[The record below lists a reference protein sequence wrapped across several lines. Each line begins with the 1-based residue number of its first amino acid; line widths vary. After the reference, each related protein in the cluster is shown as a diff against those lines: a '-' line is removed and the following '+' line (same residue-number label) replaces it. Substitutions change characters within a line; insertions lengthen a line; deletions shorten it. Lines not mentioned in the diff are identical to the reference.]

1 MRILS
6 LTDDSD
12 KNESAFKYRL
22 VNGEN
27 LSQRKLPDLLIIG
40 VKKCGT
46 RALLE
51 FLRLHPDVR
60 AASNEIHFFDRHY
73 SFGLNWYRKKMP
85 PTVSGQL
92 TMEKTPSYF
101 VTSTVP
107 ARVHRMNPNMKL
119 LLVVRRKFKFFL
131 EISQKNNNNFR

>member
-1 MRILS
+1 M
-6 LTDDSD
+6 TDDGD

-22 VNGEN
+22 VDSDN
-27 LSQRKLPDLLIIG
+27 LSQRKLSDLLIIG

-60 AASNEIHFFDRHY
+60 AASNEVHFFDRHY
-73 SFGLNWYRKKMP
+73 SYGLNWYRKKMP
-85 PTVSGQL
+85 PTVNGQL

-107 ARVHRMNPNMKL
+107 ARVFRMNRKIKL
-119 LLVVRRKFKFFL
+119 LLVV
-131 EISQKNNNNFR
+131 N

>member
-6 LTDDSD
+6 LTDDGD

-22 VNGEN
+22 VDGEN
-27 LSQRKLPDLLIIG
+27 LSQRRLPDLLIIG

-73 SFGLNWYRKKMP
+73 SLGLNWYRKKMP
-85 PTVSGQL
+85 PTVKGQL

-101 VTSTVP
+101 VSSTAA
-107 ARVHRMNPNMKL
+107 ARVFKMNPKIKV
-119 LLVVRRKFKFFL
+119 LLVVNVEIKFDF
-131 EISQKNNNNFR
+131 

>member
-22 VNGEN
+22 VDGDN

-60 AASNEIHFFDRHY
+60 AATTEIHFFDRHY
-73 SFGLNWYRKKMP
+73 SFGYNWYRKRMP
-85 PTVSGQL
+85 TSVKGQL

-101 VTSTVP
+101 VTSSVP
-107 ARVHRMNPNMKL
+107 ARVYRMNPKIKL
-119 LLVVRRKFKFFL
+119 LLVVRNEFD
-131 EISQKNNNNFR
+131 